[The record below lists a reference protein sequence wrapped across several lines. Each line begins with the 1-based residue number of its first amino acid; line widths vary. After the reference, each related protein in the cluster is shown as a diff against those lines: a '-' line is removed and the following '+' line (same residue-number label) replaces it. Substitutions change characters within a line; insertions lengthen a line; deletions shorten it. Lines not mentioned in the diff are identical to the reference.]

1 MLSSTSG
8 DNDMQKHDKVSGHD
22 APAVPASRQ
31 WQTPKVRHLVASAAE
46 THTASHFDFTE
57 NLS

>member
-1 MLSSTSG
+1 
-8 DNDMQKHDKVSGHD
+8 MQKHDKVTGHE
-22 APAVPASRQ
+22 APAVPASRE

-46 THTASHFDFTE
+46 TATNSQTDFTE

>member
-1 MLSSTSG
+1 MPK
-8 DNDMQKHDKVSGHD
+8 QDKVSGHGV
-22 APAVPASRQ
+22 PAVPASRE

-46 THTASHFDFTE
+46 THTASHTDFTE